1 MLSEDDIVAYA
12 PDPDSVRQTVRSAM
26 RDVMSEQISS
36 SDDSRAPLNESIRSA
51 MNDAGEANGAAGIS
65 GVADV
70 LRRLA
75 STAEAQLAVN
85 EEMRSALSR
94 QAQDMSELN
103 ESIANSILERSL
115 KNDGEGSSTDEDDG
129 SPDGSSRPVKSSRDL
144 QEEMLEIQR
153 QQLEIAKSEKTE
165 RDRREKDR
173 KSNSSSD
180 GSDPNRPRQETQTHR
195 ITQSAKEER
204 QILSNLGLSGLSR
217 QVGGLQQAYG
227 RISTAFNTLNSLRI
241 GLTTSEEEVP
251 SRLVLRAA
259 AMGIDP
265 RELKARES
273 DNARETVQEHEE
285 AVQRVRGNPSSAEA
299 QNDPALNRGGVSS
312 RAPREGD
319 TGSLGAPAGNV
330 ADRSDEVNRV
340 QEAVANQI
348 DAERHETTP
357 ASTDG
362 AQSQS
367 GQNASND
374 AARSPS
380 TQNQSSKNSNDASRN
395 SSLGSQLA
403 GSMFDDAVNAGMKRL
418 GNTAAGQ
425 AVKGAVSSA
434 GEKIAGT
441 AAGKAVTGAVAK
453 AGASKLG
460 GAALSKLAGAAG
472 GPVGAVVM
480 GVDTAMGA
488 VRAGREAWWDQ
499 VDKGSLQGG
508 GGMEGMGFSLE
519 NLGQDALHWFGLSRS
534 TGKDLDQYRQTASA
548 ANMRI
553 GSSEANNLIDTQK
566 WAKENGV
573 DTNTAARLTQTM
585 ITFGASADDA
595 KEALQGMKDSAHEA
609 GIDLKQYAKNVGGV
623 SGMLNSGGGDVTNS
637 IDASE
642 EVLAS
647 LKNMGGKERFGTNQV
662 TAENVA
668 SIMTSDTAKYV
679 ATNMGISAQVASSP
693 ETLLA
698 YLQHSD
704 RLDEFV
710 DRAMSWST
718 NMAQSLG
725 GSDEWSQMAVYS
737 QLTGISGLPK
747 SQNLRGEYEK
757 SVEKYSDRTANSS
770 SYDEGTNKAANDAV
784 SKESGSKPVD
794 MATVMNQGLAG
805 MAGTDKPFM
814 GQVSVTVQTE
824 NGLNAKVTQGA
835 NQNAANYGMKS
846 QTEVLNGAGTQQ

>member
-227 RISTAFNTLNSLRI
+227 RMSTAFNTLNSLRI

-285 AVQRVRGNPSSAEA
+285 AVQRVRENPSSAEV

-312 RAPREGD
+312 RALREGD

-348 DAERHETTP
+348 DAERHETRP

-380 TQNQSSKNSNDASRN
+380 TQSQSSKNSNDASRN

-418 GNTAAGQ
+418 GNTAAGH

-508 GGMEGMGFSLE
+508 GGMEGVGFSLE
-519 NLGQDALHWFGLSRS
+519 NLGQDALHWLGISRS

-609 GIDLKQYAKNVGGV
+609 GIDLKQYAKNIGGV

-642 EVLAS
+642 KVLAS

-662 TAENVA
+662 SAENVA
-668 SIMTSDTAKYV
+668 SIMTSGTAKYV
-679 ATNMGISAQVASSP
+679 ATEMGIDPRIISSP
-693 ETLLA
+693 EVLLS
-698 YLQHSD
+698 YLQEND
-704 RLDEFV
+704 MLDEFV
-710 DRAMSWST
+710 DRSMSWST
-718 NMAQSLG
+718 NMAQSIG
-725 GSDEWSQMAVYS
+725 GSDKWSQMAMYS
-737 QLTGISGLPK
+737 QLTGMSGLPK
-747 SQNLRGEYEK
+747 SQNLRKEYEK
-757 SVEKYSDRTANSS
+757 STEKYANGKNTSAEDTSAEAIEDIKQAWNGMGIGGSASS
-770 SYDEGTNKAANDAV
+770 FT
-784 SKESGSKPVD
+784 
-794 MATVMNQGLAG
+794 
-805 MAGTDKPFM
+805 
-814 GQVSVTVQTE
+814 GQMLTPKIQLTIQTE
-824 NGLNAKVTQGA
+824 DGLNAKVTQGS